1 MRLLKILVVLI
12 LAAVLGLVA
21 YAYLGDM
28 EAGQTEIRVP
38 VTSGGSGG

>member
-12 LAAVLGLVA
+12 LAVVIGLVA

-28 EAGQTEIRVP
+28 DAAQQEIRVP

>member
-12 LAAVLGLVA
+12 LAAVIGLVA

-28 EAGQTEIRVP
+28 EATQKEIRVP